1 MKKNILITGINGFVG
16 SSIAEREINNGNN
29 VIGIVRDINKKS
41 QLDILNKCTIIYG
54 DITDDFLIDRIIAE
68 YEIDLIYHLAAMS
81 IVKIANKN
89 PTNCYKSNI
98 LGTINI
104 LEGVRKINP
113 KIKIVLASSDK
124 SYGTHN
130 TLPYTEDMKLQP
142 DDPYSTSKA
151 CSDLI
156 AQSYYKT
163 YGININI
170 IRCANIYG
178 PRDMNFT
185 RIIPNSISKI
195 LNNQKPQVY
204 SGVMQFKREFV
215 YIEDVV
221 DAYCLLSEKGI
232 PGEIYNIGDV
242 EFFTI
247 EDIVKIISKIMN
259 YNGGFDVIEK
269 DFIEIPFQYM
279 SADKL
284 KSLGWKKNNS
294 FFEGLK
300 KTVDWYKLKL
310 KKIKK

>member
-294 FFEGLK
+294 FLEGLK

-310 KKIKK
+310 KK